1 MKLER
6 LLLHNFRCF
15 RHLAIDFNDDLTVI
29 VAENGAGKTAV
40 LDAIAI
46 GFGRYLTKL
55 PGIAGIAIR
64 DGDVRIERDER
75 PAHFMM
81 IGWKARTREGASIEW
96 AAGRR
101 NMASPRILRVSRE
114 LEGEYQ
120 ETLKK
125 GMKQIDDFTNQL
137 IEAEAGGQAYFLP
150 VIAYYGTS
158 RAARDEVQRRRGFRK
173 QFSRFEALAGALE
186 PDSSFRKAFEWFNAM
201 EDQERREQQARR
213 DFDYRLPE
221 LQTVRTAIVRMLG
234 AEFSNPRTEIRP
246 LRFVID
252 RAAGNGE
259 VQTLRVA
266 QLSDGY
272 RAVLGLVMDLARRM
286 TQANSHLVPGGNLIM
301 NPLDLPAIA
310 LIDEVDLHLHPSWQQ
325 RVLTDLMRTFTKTQF
340 IVTTHSPQ
348 VLSNVGASG
357 IRVLRQAIDPETGQR
372 DSVIER
378 VSTQTLGVSSADLL
392 ARVMNV
398 DPVPLVP
405 EAEMLSEYQGLIQQ
419 NQHET
424 PEGKAMRVRLNEHFG
439 ADHPVM
445 RECDRLIRLQG
456 FKQRLPRIPRNTEG

>member
-55 PGIAGIAIR
+55 PGIAGIKIR
-64 DGDVRIERDER
+64 DGDVRIERNER
-75 PAHFMM
+75 PAHFMVV
-81 IGWKARTREGASIEW
+81 GWEARTLDGSLIEW

-101 NMASPRILRVSRE
+101 NMASPKPLRISEQL
-114 LEGEYQ
+114 Q

-137 IEAEAGGQAYFLP
+137 VEAEASGQAYFLP

-158 RAARDEVQRRRGFRK
+158 RAIREEVQRRRGLRK
-173 QFSRFEALAGALE
+173 QFTRFEALAGALE
-186 PDSSFRKAFEWFNAM
+186 PDSSFRSAFEWFNAM
-201 EDQERREQQARR
+201 EDQERREKEVRR

-234 AEFSNPRTEIRP
+234 PEFSNPRTEIRP

-252 RAAGNGE
+252 RAVGNGE
-259 VQTLRVA
+259 VQTLRIT

-272 RAVLGLVMDLARRM
+272 RVVLGLVMDLARRM
-286 TQANSHLVPGGNLIM
+286 TQANSHFVADGNLIM

-348 VLSNVGASG
+348 VLSRVDASC
-357 IRVLRQAIDPETGQR
+357 IRVLRQTMDPETGQQV
-372 DSVIER
+372 SAIER

-392 ARVMNV
+392 ARIMKV
-398 DPVPLVP
+398 DPVPAVP
-405 EAEMLSEYQGLIQQ
+405 ESEMLSEYQALIQQ

-445 RECDRLIRLQG
+445 RECDRLIRLQA
-456 FKQRLPRIPRNTEG
+456 FKQRLPRIPRNAEG

>member
-55 PGIAGIAIR
+55 PGVAGIAIR
-64 DGDVRIERDER
+64 EGDVRIERDER

-81 IGWKARTREGASIEW
+81 IGWKARTREGAPIEW

-101 NMASPRILRVSRE
+101 NMASPRIMRVSRN
-114 LEGEYQ
+114 LVGEY
-120 ETLKK
+120 EDILKK
-125 GMKQIDDFTNQL
+125 GMKQIDDFANQL
-137 IEAEAGGQAYFLP
+137 VDAEAGGQAYLLP
-150 VIAYYGTS
+150 VIAYYGTN
-158 RAARDEVQRRRGFRK
+158 RAIRDEVQRRRGFRK
-173 QFSRFEALAGALE
+173 QFSRFEALAGALA
-186 PDSSFRKAFEWFNAM
+186 PDSSFRSAFEWFNAM
-201 EDQERREQQARR
+201 EDQERREKEVRR

-221 LQTVRTAIVRMLG
+221 LQTVRTAILRMLG
-234 AEFSNPRTEIRP
+234 PEFSNPRTEIRP

-259 VQTLRVA
+259 VLTLRIA

-272 RAVLGLVMDLARRM
+272 RVVLGLAMDLARRM
-286 TQANSHLVPGGNLIM
+286 TQANSRFVADGNPIM

-348 VLSNVGASG
+348 VLSRVDASC
-357 IRVLRQAIDPETGQR
+357 IRVLRQTMDPATGQQV
-372 DSVIER
+372 SAIER

-392 ARVMNV
+392 ARIMKV
-398 DPVPLVP
+398 DPVPSVP

-419 NQHET
+419 NQHEA